1 MKKKFVFVP
10 AMVVLFVLS
19 PWASESAFADAD
31 PPTAGTFT
39 IAVLPDTQHYSQSYP
54 AIFTSQTQWIANHK
68 AQHNIVFVLH
78 EGDITNN
85 NNATEWGNADA
96 SLSLLDGVVPYA
108 LALGNHDMGLGGSAN
123 NRNTMLNTY
132 FPVRRFQNLPTFGG
146 VYEPGKLDNSY
157 HLFDAGGMDW
167 LILALEFG
175 PRDPVLDW
183 ANQVVADYPNRNVIV
198 VTHCH
203 MNYDDTLV
211 GPGDSYNP
219 HNYGVAG
226 APGGVNDGE
235 ETWDK
240 FVRLHPNISFVFSGH
255 ILNDGKGRLVGIGD
269 NRNKVYQMLANYQM
283 LTNGGNGYLRLVE
296 FDLSQQKVRVKTYS
310 PYLDQHLRDIQNE
323 FEFVWQVSIIPIVD
337 FNGDFKIDIEDLII
351 LIEHWGQDEPSVD
364 IAPPPSGDGIVDVQ
378 DLEVFM
384 SYWGQDVY
392 DPTLIAHWKLDE
404 TEGSIAQDSVGDI
417 DGTLNGNPVW
427 QPTAGK
433 VDGALEFDGIDDY
446 VSTEFVLN
454 PADGPFSVFVWV
466 KGGAPGQVVI
476 SQTELGGAN
485 WLLADS
491 SEGNLMTELKAKSRG
506 AAALLSQ
513 TVITDGEWHR
523 VGFVWNGSQR
533 TLYVDGV
540 AVAEDT
546 EPQDH
551 FVAVHGGLY
560 FGAGKTLDAGS
571 FFSGLIDDVRI
582 YNRPVRP
589 QEIEALA
596 R

>member
-1 MKKKFVFVP
+1 M
-10 AMVVLFVLS
+10 
-19 PWASESAFADAD
+19 
-31 PPTAGTFT
+31 
-39 IAVLPDTQHYSQSYP
+39 
-54 AIFTSQTQWIANHK
+54 
-68 AQHNIVFVLH
+68 
-78 EGDITNN
+78 
-85 NNATEWGNADA
+85 
-96 SLSLLDGVVPYA
+96 
-108 LALGNHDMGLGGSAN
+108 
-123 NRNTMLNTY
+123 
-132 FPVRRFQNLPTFGG
+132 
-146 VYEPGKLDNSY
+146 
-157 HLFDAGGMDW
+157 
-167 LILALEFG
+167 
-175 PRDPVLDW
+175 
-183 ANQVVADYPNRNVIV
+183 
-198 VTHCH
+198 
-203 MNYDDTLV
+203 
-211 GPGDSYNP
+211 
-219 HNYGVAG
+219 
-226 APGGVNDGE
+226 
-235 ETWDK
+235 WDK

-255 ILNDGKGRLVGIGD
+255 ILNDGKGWLVGTGD

-323 FEFVWQVSIIPIVD
+323 FEFVWQVSIIPVVD

-384 SYWGQDVY
+384 SYWGQEVY
-392 DPTLIAHWKLDE
+392 EPTLIAQWKLDE

-417 DGTLNGNPVW
+417 DGTLNGNPIW

-454 PADGPFSVFVWV
+454 PADGPFSVIVWV

-485 WLLADS
+485 WLLADPL
-491 SEGNLMTELKAKSRG
+491 EGNLMTELKVKSRG

-523 VGFVWNGSQR
+523 VGFVLDGSQR
-533 TLYVDGV
+533 ILYVDGV

-546 EPQDH
+546 EPQGH

-571 FFSGLIDDVRI
+571 LFSGLIDDVRI

-589 QEIEALA
+589 
-596 R
+596 